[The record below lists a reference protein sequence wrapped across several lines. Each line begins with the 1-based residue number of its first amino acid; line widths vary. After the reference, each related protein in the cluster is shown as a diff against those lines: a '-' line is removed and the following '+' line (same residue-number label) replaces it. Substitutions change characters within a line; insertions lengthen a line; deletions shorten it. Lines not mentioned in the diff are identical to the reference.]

1 MKAGFNYTYIVNP
14 KTGRKVK
21 TNGKLGR
28 KILNMYVTFLTGGL
42 GPRAR
47 EAARRSGVRR
57 ARAAPPG
64 IDDLQARFDALI
76 GDDGL
81 SVATVEVPSSQSS
94 FPGRTVSQAA
104 EESYINRLMR
114 RYNPVDIELVN
125 STAEDEGVS
134 GGDGGFASVTPSEW
148 RDRWAS
154 ITRATYANESGD
166 VPTAPTRVTLAPSEG
181 MPGSGSGYRPDS
193 DDEFVLTAP
202 TRVTLPPSEGMPGS
216 GSVHRPDSDDELGDI
231 SSPSK
236 YNCSEAGITHLNEN
250 AQDLRDTGDED
261 ICAICHEALSTQSSL
276 GMEDEPASQSKT
288 TGLPNCTHRFHL
300 SCITMWAK
308 TKCICPLCRKSM
320 EP

>member
-1 MKAGFNYTYIVNP
+1 MYNTGLKYAYIVNP

-28 KILNMYVTFLTGGL
+28 KILNMYVTFLTGGV

-47 EAARRSGVRR
+47 EAARRSAVRR
-57 ARAAPPG
+57 ARVAPPG

-76 GDDGL
+76 GDDGRT
-81 SVATVEVPSSQSS
+81 VATVEVPSSQSS

-154 ITRATYANESGD
+154 IARATYADDADDSGD
-166 VPTAPTRVTLAPSEG
+166 
-181 MPGSGSGYRPDS
+181 
-193 DDEFVLTAP
+193 VLTAP

-216 GSVHRPDSDDELGDI
+216 GSGYRPDSDDEFGDI
-231 SSPSK
+231 SPPSK

-250 AQDLRDTGDED
+250 AQDLRDTDAGD
-261 ICAICHEALSTQSSL
+261 ICAICREALSIQSSL
-276 GMEDEPASQSKT
+276 GMEDEPAAHSKT

>member
-1 MKAGFNYTYIVNP
+1 MYNTGLKYAYIVNP

-28 KILNMYVTFLTGGL
+28 KILNMYVTFLTGGV
-42 GPRAR
+42 GPLAR

-76 GDDGL
+76 GDDGR

-154 ITRATYANESGD
+154 IARATYANESGD

-181 MPGSGSGYRPDS
+181 MPGSGS
-193 DDEFVLTAP
+193 
-202 TRVTLPPSEGMPGS
+202 
-216 GSVHRPDSDDELGDI
+216 VHRPDSDDEFGDI

-250 AQDLRDTGDED
+250 AQDLRDTDAGD
-261 ICAICHEALSTQSSL
+261 ICAICREALSTQSSL
-276 GMEDEPASQSKT
+276 GMGDEPAAHSKT

>member
-1 MKAGFNYTYIVNP
+1 
-14 KTGRKVK
+14 
-21 TNGKLGR
+21 
-28 KILNMYVTFLTGGL
+28 MYVTFLTGGV

-47 EAARRSGVRR
+47 EAARRSAVRR
-57 ARAAPPG
+57 ARVAPPG

-76 GDDGL
+76 GDDGRT
-81 SVATVEVPSSQSS
+81 VATVEVPSSQSS

-154 ITRATYANESGD
+154 IARATYADDSGD
-166 VPTAPTRVTLAPSEG
+166 
-181 MPGSGSGYRPDS
+181 
-193 DDEFVLTAP
+193 VLTAP

-216 GSVHRPDSDDELGDI
+216 GSGYRPDSDDEFGDI
-231 SSPSK
+231 SPPSK

-250 AQDLRDTGDED
+250 AQDLRDTDAGD
-261 ICAICHEALSTQSSL
+261 ICAICREALSIQSSL
-276 GMEDEPASQSKT
+276 GMEDEPTAHSKT

>member
-28 KILNMYVTFLTGGL
+28 KILNMYVTFLTGGV

-47 EAARRSGVRR
+47 EAARRSAVRR
-57 ARAAPPG
+57 ARVAPPG

-76 GDDGL
+76 GDDGRT
-81 SVATVEVPSSQSS
+81 VATVEVPSSQSS

-154 ITRATYANESGD
+154 IARATYANESGD

-181 MPGSGSGYRPDS
+181 MPGSGS
-193 DDEFVLTAP
+193 
-202 TRVTLPPSEGMPGS
+202 
-216 GSVHRPDSDDELGDI
+216 VHRPDSDDEFGDI

-250 AQDLRDTGDED
+250 AQDLRDTDAGD
-261 ICAICHEALSTQSSL
+261 ICAICREALSIQSSL
-276 GMEDEPASQSKT
+276 GMEDEPTAHSKT

>member
-1 MKAGFNYTYIVNP
+1 MYNTGLKYAYIVNP

-21 TNGKLGR
+21 TDGKLGR
-28 KILNMYVTFLTGGL
+28 KILNMYVTFLTGGA
-42 GPRAR
+42 GPHAR
-47 EAARRSGVRR
+47 EAARRSAVRR
-57 ARAAPPG
+57 AHAAPPR
-64 IDDLQARFDALI
+64 IDDLQARFDALV
-76 GDDGL
+76 GDDGRT
-81 SVATVEVPSSQSS
+81 VATVESPSPQSS
-94 FPGRTVSQAA
+94 FPRRTVSQAA

-154 ITRATYANESGD
+154 IARATYANESGD

-181 MPGSGSGYRPDS
+181 MPGSGS
-193 DDEFVLTAP
+193 
-202 TRVTLPPSEGMPGS
+202 
-216 GSVHRPDSDDELGDI
+216 VHRPDSDDEFGDI

-250 AQDLRDTGDED
+250 AQDLRDTDAGD
-261 ICAICHEALSTQSSL
+261 ICAICREALSTQSSL
-276 GMEDEPASQSKT
+276 GMGDEPAAHSKT